1 MFIAPVQRK
10 AKSMTTIPNHPLLTV
25 KEFCAIA
32 RIGNTTAYRIIDEG
46 RVEALKVR
54 GATRIKAS
62 SVAKMLGV
70 EKLSDLN

>member
-1 MFIAPVQRK
+1 
-10 AKSMTTIPNHPLLTV
+10 MTNIPSHPLLTV

-32 RIGNTTAYRIIDEG
+32 RIGNTTAYRLIGEG
-46 RVEALKVR
+46 TVDALKVR
-54 GATRIKAS
+54 GATRIKAA